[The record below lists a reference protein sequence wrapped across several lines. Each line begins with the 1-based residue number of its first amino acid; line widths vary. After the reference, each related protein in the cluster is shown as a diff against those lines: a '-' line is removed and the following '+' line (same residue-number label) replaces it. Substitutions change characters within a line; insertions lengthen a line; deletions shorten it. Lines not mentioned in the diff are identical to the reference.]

1 MSTAVVI
8 RDPKAYVTPDVWE
21 REVALLLRNPEN
33 TRDLAEAKFGQAI
46 AYLVTCGENPDL
58 LKGPSEQVDEAWHSF
73 MLDSIP
79 YHHFTSRHF
88 GRYIHHVPVL
98 PGAAAGVLCVTDDEV
113 TQDEHDPKTA
123 ARSSW
128 SRRSRPSR
136 RPGSRSTPTCGAW
149 RTRPTATS
157 ATPGATTRPSS
168 SE

>member
-33 TRDLAEAKFGQAI
+33 TRELAEAKFGQAI

-58 LKGPSEQVDEAWHSF
+58 LMGPSEQVDEAWHSF

-88 GRYIHHVPVL
+88 GRYIHHVPELAGV
-98 PGAAAGVLCVTDDEV
+98 AVGVLCLTDDEV
-113 TQDEHDPKTA
+113 TRDGHEPRTGGPLVLERTIRAIKTA
-123 ARSSW
+123 GFEIDADLW
-128 SRRSRPSR
+128 
-136 RPGSRSTPTCGAW
+136 GMED
-149 RTRPTATS
+149 TADCNQCHAGCHDS
-157 ATPGATTRPSS
+157 PK
-168 SE
+168 

>member
-1 MSTAVVI
+1 MSTAVVM

-33 TRDLAEAKFGQAI
+33 TRELAEAKFGQAI

-58 LKGPSEQVDEAWHSF
+58 LMGPSEQVDEAWHSF

-98 PGAAAGVLCVTDDEV
+98 PELAGSGRRVSDDEV
-113 TQDEHDPKTA
+113 TRDGRDHERGGPLVLERTIKAIKAAGFEIDPDLWGMESAADCNQCHAGCHDSPK
-123 ARSSW
+123 
-128 SRRSRPSR
+128 
-136 RPGSRSTPTCGAW
+136 
-149 RTRPTATS
+149 
-157 ATPGATTRPSS
+157 
-168 SE
+168 